1 MSVSSGIKL
10 NALYLPVKPSYM
22 ARFPLKIAAHDAVR
36 AAVAAGRLVR
46 QPCEA
51 CGSENR
57 VAAHHDDYLEP
68 LTVRWFCF
76 GHHVAW
82 HRANGPGRNGGD
94 DETLF
99 PAMTMRG
106 APLELTGQRF
116 GRLVAAR
123 PLRTIAGR
131 GVQWLCHCDCG
142 ALVKRF
148 AAELNSGSTIACK
161 ACRSTSY
168 SWKSALRK
176 DALVRM
182 FLAYG
187 STWSGPAL
195 ARTEQLIRD
204 DFERAGFRSDPPIA
218 GDDFVCVEPSWWE
231 PDPPAYEREAVRGS
245 TGDNPEFAHERGRY
259 RVKRGHCIECG
270 KRGHKVERCPAV
282 RLANARLRAVLADPL
297 GRLPPD
303 SELPIELPRTGK
315 PSVRR
320 LPRKAA

>member
-1 MSVSSGIKL
+1 MSAFSGIKL

-22 ARFPLKIAAHDAVR
+22 ARFPLKIAAHDAVKR
-36 AAVAAGRLVR
+36 AVASGELLR
-46 QPCEA
+46 QPCEV
-51 CGSENR
+51 CGSETR

-68 LTVRWFCF
+68 LAVRWLCF
-76 GHHVAW
+76 AHHVAW
-82 HRANGPGRNGGD
+82 HREHGPGRNGGD
-94 DETLF
+94 DDSLF

-106 APLELTGQRF
+106 APLELTDQRF
-116 GRLVAAR
+116 GRLVAVR

-131 GVQWLCHCDCG
+131 GVQWLCYCDCG

-161 ACRSTSY
+161 ACRSSAY

-187 STWSGPAL
+187 SMWSGPAL
-195 ARTEQLIRD
+195 ARTEQLIRGD
-204 DFERAGFRSDPPIA
+204 LERAGFRRDPPIA
-218 GDDFVCVEPSWWE
+218 ADDFACVEPAWWE
-231 PDPPAYEREAVRGS
+231 PGPPAYERGAVRGS
-245 TGDNPEFAHERGRY
+245 AGDNPEFAHERGRY

-270 KRGHKVERCPAV
+270 KREHRVERCPAV
-282 RLANARLRAVLADPL
+282 RLANARLQAVLADPL

-303 SELPIELPRTGK
+303 SELPIELPK
-315 PSVRR
+315 KSKRR
-320 LPRKAA
+320 SRHLLRRAA